1 MLRRFL
7 ISATLFSVVLAGP
20 SVWAQQLTLPPVG
33 VVLTLDIRDQAAWLN
48 MQHDILGTMPEP
60 PKRLLVTVPTRAG
73 TGRAIV
79 LLAPKFSATF
89 SGKAGTATI
98 RIKVRGEIAGDH
110 APHTLL
116 PFIQALMESPGE
128 LDTYRVTMEYG
139 LSTLSA
145 DLLELKLEDR

>member
-89 SGKAGTATI
+89 SGKAGTATNADCLALLAEAN
-98 RIKVRGEIAGDH
+98 RLMDQLTECWLVLDDVARDNLDGMEDYRRAAVRVLR
-110 APHTLL
+110 T
-116 PFIQALMESPGE
+116 QQVPGWK
-128 LDTYRVTMEYG
+128 T
-139 LSTLSA
+139 
-145 DLLELKLEDR
+145 